1 MAFLLQF
8 FPLSVSLST
17 LHCQCWLLT
26 RDPWC
31 LWSWASAFHQTA
43 RSLARQNYSLNNLP
57 SSFTTFYIELLLH
70 TWSHGRRLRRRCCFK
85 KRKVKQTCMIKNK
98 IKRNNFLRRAQERND
113 EISKDWSIQHEN
125 KNTTRVFILFYFIS
139 FLLTFFFFLVEENS
153 ILFYFFSMTFVRV
166 NEWNEWEGKGVK
178 WMSERLDFN
187 CIHFKLRRKNSHHEF
202 DLKGSIKQIYPAC
215 PYLLNY
221 LFEFFFV
228 CLYDL

>member
-57 SSFTTFYIELLLH
+57 SSFTTFYIELHCCILGH
-70 TWSHGRRLRRRCCFK
+70 MDRLRRRCCFK

-139 FLLTFFFFLVEENS
+139 FLLTFFFWS
-153 ILFYFFSMTFVRV
+153 RKTAFYFISFQ
-166 NEWNEWEGKGVK
+166 W
-178 WMSERLDFN
+178 
-187 CIHFKLRRKNSHHEF
+187 
-202 DLKGSIKQIYPAC
+202 
-215 PYLLNY
+215 LL
-221 LFEFFFV
+221 
-228 CLYDL
+228 